1 MRNEIDELIEEAK
14 KEEKYFKNYK
24 KYAKIIKKEAEK
36 ILGKVKVFVFGSIL
50 KEDEVAKDIDIL
62 IVSPKLK
69 NSSEKSKVK
78 AQLWKKLKLFYPFE
92 VHLLNPEEYKNWYSR
107 FIEEKIEI

>member
-1 MRNEIDELIEEAK
+1 MRSEIDELIEEAK
-14 KEEKYFKNYK
+14 REEKYFKNYK

-36 ILGKVKVFVFGSIL
+36 ILGKAKVFVFGSVL
-50 KEDEVAKDIDIL
+50 KKDEIARDIDIL

-69 NSSEKSKVK
+69 NSIQKSKVK
-78 AQLWKKLKLFYPFE
+78 AQLWKKLKFFSPFE
-92 VHLLNPEEYKNWYSR
+92 IYLVNPEEYKNWYSH